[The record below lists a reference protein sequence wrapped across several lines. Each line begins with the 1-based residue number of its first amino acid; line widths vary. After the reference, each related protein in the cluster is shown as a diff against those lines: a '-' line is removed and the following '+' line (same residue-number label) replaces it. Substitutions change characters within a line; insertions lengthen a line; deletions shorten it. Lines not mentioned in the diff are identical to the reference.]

1 MRSRILELLRKAGEE
16 YMSGEEIAKRLGVS
30 RTAVWKHIKELRE
43 AGYGIKSRSRS
54 GYALEETPDC
64 LLPGE
69 IKNGLRTRF
78 IAIATATAARSV
90 HFGASCGRM
99 CGRRITEN
107 QMPFPAGEKYD
118 RSKRP
123 RPFPCDS
130 ATTTVPAAAPFCA
143 SCFAT

>member
-1 MRSRILELLRKAGEE
+1 MSFFPSCRMSFGHLISALR
-16 YMSGEEIAKRLGVS
+16 
-30 RTAVWKHIKELRE
+30 
-43 AGYGIKSRSRS
+43 
-54 GYALEETPDC
+54 P
-64 LLPGE
+64 
-69 IKNGLRTRF
+69 NRF

-107 QMPFPAGEKYD
+107 QIPFPAGEKYE

-123 RPFPCDS
+123 RPLPCDS